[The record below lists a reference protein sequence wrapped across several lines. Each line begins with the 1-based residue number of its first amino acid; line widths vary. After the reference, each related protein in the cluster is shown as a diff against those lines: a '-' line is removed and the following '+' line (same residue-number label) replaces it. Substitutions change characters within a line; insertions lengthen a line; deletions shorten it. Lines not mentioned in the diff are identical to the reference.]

1 MIDTH
6 ILNERLKRLE
16 PKETKC
22 TFCKNAYSTKMN
34 DNYFVPIFKERDR
47 TNIIVYSSV
56 KFSKILIGIPR
67 CISCREIH
75 TASVKKSNLIA
86 VVFSLSTII
95 LSFLIFGPYGFYGIF
110 IGLFIGFG
118 GSYFLTKKFVSDKG
132 ILNPKEGAQQD
143 KTTQLFIMGGWTF
156 NQPTA

>member
-16 PKETKC
+16 PTATKC
-22 TFCKNAYSTKMN
+22 AFCNIAFSTKMN

-75 TASVKKSNLIA
+75 IFSVKRSNLIA
-86 VVFSLSTII
+86 IIFSISII
-95 LSFLIFGPYGFYGIF
+95 VLSFLIFGPYGFYGVLV
-110 IGLFIGFG
+110 GLFGGIG
-118 GSYFLTKKFVSDKG
+118 GSFLLTKKYVSDKG
-132 ILNPKEGAQQD
+132 ILNLKEGAQQD